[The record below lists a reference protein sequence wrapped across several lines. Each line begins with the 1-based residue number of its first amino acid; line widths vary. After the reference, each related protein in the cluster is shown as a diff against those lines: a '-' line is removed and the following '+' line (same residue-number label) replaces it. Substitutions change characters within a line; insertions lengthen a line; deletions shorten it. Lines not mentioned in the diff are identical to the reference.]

1 MYSIFFLMLLQRSS
15 VGIHLFVISAQSL
28 WKIGQVWKDPDKPE
42 VSEVRSLLNRPK
54 EMRAHTWSN
63 FNDPL
68 YADTH
73 THTHTH
79 IPLSGCCITLSA
91 SSLVCDPV
99 TLFSLAINRGRVK
112 TFHAVCHWVTT
123 QSNFSS

>member
-42 VSEVRSLLNRPK
+42 VSEMRSLLNRPK

-68 YADTH
+68 TICR
-73 THTHTH
+73 HTHTH
-79 IPLSGCCITLSA
+79 IPLSRCCITLSA